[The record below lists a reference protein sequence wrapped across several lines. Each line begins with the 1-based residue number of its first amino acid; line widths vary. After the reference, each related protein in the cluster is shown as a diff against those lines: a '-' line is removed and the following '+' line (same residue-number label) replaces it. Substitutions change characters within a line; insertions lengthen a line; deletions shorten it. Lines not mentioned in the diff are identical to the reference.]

1 MVLIVKKLKLKSNKI
16 NINTR
21 KTKAISEKTITM
33 SDDDSENKCLLCEH
47 ATCETCNNNN
57 NTAMLTY
64 LETYMVRTEP
74 EEDDVEQ
81 DIQNFHYEI
90 TPNYDE
96 FKNDIITMIGCDI
109 NLFLAFISVF
119 DSQQLLDYRDSH
131 GHTLNQVI
139 YMNNHHIPME
149 TKKLA
154 EHMLSHKVLNTYID
168 RGGI

>member
-1 MVLIVKKLKLKSNKI
+1 
-16 NINTR
+16 
-21 KTKAISEKTITM
+21 
-33 SDDDSENKCLLCEH
+33 
-47 ATCETCNNNN
+47 
-57 NTAMLTY
+57 
-64 LETYMVRTEP
+64 MVRTEP

-90 TPNYDE
+90 TPNDDE

-119 DSQQLLDYRDSH
+119 DIQQLLDYRDSH

-139 YMNNHHIPME
+139 YMNNYHIPME

-154 EHMLSHKVLNTYID
+154 GHMLSYKILDTYID
-168 RGGI
+168 REGV